1 MPYSGLATAALL
13 LLLLIVATSAMA
25 CVEQE
30 KSSLLQFLAELSHDG
45 GIAMSWQNGTNCCV
59 WEGITCNED
68 GAVIEVRL
76 TSKGL
81 EGQIAP
87 SLGELTSLSRLNL
100 SYNSLSGG
108 LPAELMSSGS
118 IVVLDVSFNRLNG
131 DLPPSAAI
139 RHLLLFLILGTTS
152 SVATSPLE

>member
-1 MPYSGLATAALL
+1 MQMTPHSPWRSRLAMPYSGLATAALL

-59 WEGITCNED
+59 WEGI
-68 GAVIEVRL
+68 
-76 TSKGL
+76 
-81 EGQIAP
+81 
-87 SLGELTSLSRLNL
+87 TSLSRLNL

>member
-59 WEGITCNED
+59 WEGI
-68 GAVIEVRL
+68 
-76 TSKGL
+76 
-81 EGQIAP
+81 
-87 SLGELTSLSRLNL
+87 TSLSRLNL